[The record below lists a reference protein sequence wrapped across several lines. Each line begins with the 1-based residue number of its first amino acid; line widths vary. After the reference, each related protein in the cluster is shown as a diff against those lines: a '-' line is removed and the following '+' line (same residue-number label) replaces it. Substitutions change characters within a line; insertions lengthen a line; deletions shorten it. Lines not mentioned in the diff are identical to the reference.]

1 MTEETAFPNLDPL
14 LRQAHQSILAFQY
27 AEARES
33 FSLFDS
39 QEAKPSTYNHICRR
53 LLEAQLE
60 RSAGRPRSAEEILRA
75 LLDDMSTHLAP
86 ELTNDLSLLRVGVQD
101 ELGTVLMN
109 QGKFPESEA
118 LLRHTLELSIALRG
132 ETDPGC
138 TESMNSLA
146 LVLLSQG
153 KYAEAEALLHRS
165 LAILEEALG
174 ADHFACAEP
183 LHTLGL
189 VLSDQR
195 RYAEVQGVLR
205 RALAIK
211 EKALGPDHPALCV
224 TLSNLAGNLLT
235 LGMAA
240 TAEPLVKRALVI
252 AEHEFGPHDQEV
264 GQILAQLTGIQA
276 ALGDRAV
283 RTTAER
289 AERVLRQNFG
299 SDHPMSKQMRAF
311 LKQL

>member
-1 MTEETAFPNLDPL
+1 
-14 LRQAHQSILAFQY
+14 
-27 AEARES
+27 
-33 FSLFDS
+33 
-39 QEAKPSTYNHICRR
+39 
-53 LLEAQLE
+53 
-60 RSAGRPRSAEEILRA
+60 
-75 LLDDMSTHLAP
+75 
-86 ELTNDLSLLRVGVQD
+86 
-101 ELGTVLMN
+101 
-109 QGKFPESEA
+109 
-118 LLRHTLELSIALRG
+118 
-132 ETDPGC
+132 
-138 TESMNSLA
+138 
-146 LVLLSQG
+146 
-153 KYAEAEALLHRS
+153 
-165 LAILEEALG
+165 
-174 ADHFACAEP
+174 
-183 LHTLGL
+183 
-189 VLSDQR
+189 
-195 RYAEVQGVLR
+195 VLR